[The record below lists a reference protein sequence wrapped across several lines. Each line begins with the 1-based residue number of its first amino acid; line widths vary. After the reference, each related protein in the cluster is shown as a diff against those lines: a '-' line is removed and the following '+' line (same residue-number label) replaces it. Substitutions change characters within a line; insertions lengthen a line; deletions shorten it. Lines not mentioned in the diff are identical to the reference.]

1 MNKSESIKNIAKA
14 LSMFQHNVSKIKK
27 DGKNPFFKSNYAT
40 LTNIL
45 DTIANPLENSGLV
58 FSQLP
63 DGDNSLTTILIHTES
78 GEFIESTFNMHIVK
92 NDPQAL
98 GSAITYARRYALGA
112 ILGLNIDEDDD
123 GNRATPQAPK
133 ITRNGT
139 DDNKAWLN
147 KGTKPFVEAQAA
159 ILSGKFTIADVRK
172 KYKVSKEVETLLTQT
187 IDEPA

>member
-78 GEFIESTFNMHIVK
+78 GEFIE
-92 NDPQAL
+92 
-98 GSAITYARRYALGA
+98 
-112 ILGLNIDEDDD
+112 
-123 GNRATPQAPK
+123 APS
-133 ITRNGT
+133 IC
-139 DDNKAWLN
+139 
-147 KGTKPFVEAQAA
+147 
-159 ILSGKFTIADVRK
+159 
-172 KYKVSKEVETLLTQT
+172 TLLRMTRKLWVVLSLMPGVT
-187 IDEPA
+187 L